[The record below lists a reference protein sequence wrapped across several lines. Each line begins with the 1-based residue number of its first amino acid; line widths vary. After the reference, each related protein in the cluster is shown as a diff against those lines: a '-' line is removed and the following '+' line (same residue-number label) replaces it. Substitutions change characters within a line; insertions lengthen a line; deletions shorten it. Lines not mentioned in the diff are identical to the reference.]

1 MSSSN
6 APTSAD
12 FDCEFNAPQFFDFAK
27 MNAGG
32 ADDNETFD
40 EDIGEAEKYFG
51 KNMMLKLLNDTLIA
65 DMEGRTP
72 FWKWKIDTYPPFHI
86 LHEGAIL
93 SWLMTWE
100 LVVSKTNI

>member
-6 APTSAD
+6 PPAED

-32 ADDNETFD
+32 ADDEETFD

-51 KNMMLKLLNDTLIA
+51 EIGMILKVL
-65 DMEGRTP
+65 
-72 FWKWKIDTYPPFHI
+72 
-86 LHEGAIL
+86 
-93 SWLMTWE
+93 
-100 LVVSKTNI
+100 

>member
-1 MSSSN
+1 MIPPIIMSSSN

-27 MNAGG
+27 MNEG

-51 KNMMLKLLNDTLIA
+51 KN
-65 DMEGRTP
+65 
-72 FWKWKIDTYPPFHI
+72 
-86 LHEGAIL
+86 
-93 SWLMTWE
+93 
-100 LVVSKTNI
+100 VKTVE

>member
-32 ADDNETFD
+32 AEDNETFD

-51 KNMMLKLLNDTLIA
+51 KNMMFKLRTYFDRRK
-65 DMEGRTP
+65 EGRTP
-72 FWKWKIDTYPPFHI
+72 F
-86 LHEGAIL
+86 
-93 SWLMTWE
+93 
-100 LVVSKTNI
+100 